1 MKNIKNLFLVIG
13 VFSGLVA
20 CNDAIDID
28 QPGRLDADAAFQ
40 TVDDLEA
47 GLFGVYDQ
55 FDISPDIAFQSIFT
69 DELAIGFDN
78 GGQGLAD
85 YGFVLNAGSTA
96 PAVFWTNGYDQL
108 NAANRLI
115 EASEIVEPE
124 AGEQARFNQ
133 ILGEAYALRAWGHF
147 TLLSY
152 FSPDYTDDNAL
163 SVINLDFVPTIDQQL
178 LRNTNGETF
187 ALIEEDLTRAAS
199 LMTEDNGVTRINDDF
214 VTALRARI
222 AAYRADPGNPSD
234 PNWGTAASLS
244 QQLIAKYPLANRAE
258 YEAMFLDLSDG
269 EVIFKLE
276 RTAGDNYDGQGA
288 TGSPAAGG
296 WAGARFAFTGPGV
309 DGSPYFEM
317 GRSLFNL
324 MDPADIRYD
333 VNVHPSSVI
342 DPDYQNGVGGQ
353 NNDILVVNKYQ
364 GSEGQPLM
372 NDLKIFRAS
381 EMYLI
386 RAEALAAQGNLG
398 DAAALVKE
406 LRDARFGT
414 ATALPS
420 FSNSTQAYAAILN
433 ERRVELAFEGHRYL
447 DIKRLGSAANQ
458 GVLKDPVDCG
468 FNGACTLS
476 ADDFRFT
483 LPLPIVEFNANPGLR
498 EQQNPGY

>member
-1 MKNIKNLFLVIG
+1 MKNLKNLFLIFG
-13 VFSGLVA
+13 VFAGLVA
-20 CNDAIDID
+20 CNDAIEID

-40 TVDDLEA
+40 TVADLQA

-55 FDISPDIAFQSIFT
+55 FDLSPDIAFQSIFT
-69 DELAIGFDN
+69 DELSIGFDN

-108 NAANRLI
+108 NAASRLI
-115 EASEIVEPE
+115 EASEIIEIE
-124 AGEQARFNQ
+124 DGEQALFNQ

-147 TLLSY
+147 IMLSY
-152 FSPDYTDDNAL
+152 FSTDYTDDNAL
-163 SVINLDFVPTIDQQL
+163 SIINLDFVPTIDQQL

-187 ALIEEDLTRAAS
+187 ALIESDLDRANS
-199 LMTEDNGVTRINDDF
+199 LLSNATDDVTRINKDF
-214 VTALRARI
+214 IIALRARI
-222 AAYRADPGNPSD
+222 AAYRQDYT
-234 PNWGTAASLS
+234 TAASLS
-244 QQLIAKYPLANRAE
+244 QQLISKYPLANRAE
-258 YEAMFLDLSDG
+258 YEAMFLDTSDG

-276 RTAGDNYDGQGA
+276 RTNNDTYDGQGA
-288 TGSPAAGG
+288 TGSPTAGG
-296 WAGARFAFTGPGV
+296 WAGARFAFV
-309 DGSPYFEM
+309 DATLSGSPYFEM

-324 MDPADIRYD
+324 MDPADVRYD
-333 VNVHPSSVI
+333 VNVAPTSLI
-342 DPDYQNGVGGQ
+342 DPDYETNQNPAT
-353 NNDILVVNKYQ
+353 DILVIQKYP

-386 RAEALAAQGNLG
+386 RAEAAVAQGSLGLAA
-398 DAAALVKE
+398 E
-406 LRDARFGT
+406 LIQDIHNARFGT
-414 ATALPS
+414 TTDLPS
-420 FSNSTQAYAAILN
+420 YASATEAYAAILT

-447 DIKRLGSAANQ
+447 DLKRLGSRANQ
-458 GVLKDPVDCG
+458 GVLKDAIDCA

-476 ADDFRFT
+476 ASDYRFT